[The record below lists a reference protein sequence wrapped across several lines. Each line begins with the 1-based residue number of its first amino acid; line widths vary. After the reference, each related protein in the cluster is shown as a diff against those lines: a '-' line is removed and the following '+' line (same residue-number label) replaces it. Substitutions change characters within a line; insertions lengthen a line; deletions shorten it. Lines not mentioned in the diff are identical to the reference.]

1 LNIVVDIGNSRTKVG
16 IFLKQE
22 IVSSFSFEHFSDR
35 ELLKLL
41 ENYPLVNQSIVSS
54 VAQVPTVL
62 HTVLKERTTLSLEF
76 NHQTAVPLANCY
88 RTPAT
93 LGLDRLAAAVGANWL
108 FPGQDLL
115 VIDAGTAITFDLIE
129 KNGSFFGGNISPGL
143 RSRFRALHEFTHKL
157 PLVEETDQYPLLGK
171 TTEEAIQAGV
181 INGIVLEMDG
191 MIELMKK
198 KNPEIA
204 TLLTGGDAG
213 FFERRLKSA
222 IFVKFEIILIGL
234 NRILEYNV
242 EKR

>member
-1 LNIVVDIGNSRTKVG
+1 MNIVIDIGNSRTKVG
-16 IFLKQE
+16 IFSNQE
-22 IVSSFSFEHFSDR
+22 IVSSFSFEHFSER
-35 ELLKLL
+35 EITELFEK
-41 ENYPLVNQSIVSS
+41 YPLVSQSIVSS

-62 HTVLKERTTLSLEF
+62 YKLLKERTSLFLEF
-76 NHQTAVPLANCY
+76 NHQTAVPLTNSY
-88 RTPAT
+88 KTPST

-108 FPGQDLL
+108 FPGIDLL

-157 PLVEETDQYPLLGK
+157 PLLEETDQYPLLGK

-198 KNPEIA
+198 KNPEIT